1 MRRPRLIID
10 DAIPYLRGR
19 LEEAFECEYMPGRN
33 IGRED
38 VRGADGLLVRTRTRC
53 DARLLEGSGVSF
65 VATGT
70 IGLDHFDTGW
80 LTSSGIDWQ
89 NAPGCNAPAVAQ
101 YVWSVLLRLGFHL
114 PPTAGAAERELRPM
128 TLGVVGKGHVG
139 SIVVEW
145 GRMLGAEVLVCDPPR
160 REAGERDEDYLS
172 LEELSERCDA
182 LTFHTPLTDCGR
194 HATRHLCDASILR
207 RLHPGVILIN
217 AARGGVVDE
226 AALREAAG
234 DLSLRVA
241 IDTWEGEPRISAAT
255 MAMTD
260 IATPHIAGYSR
271 QGKERATMAILTGLE
286 RHFGVTLPKEGLAG
300 PYKSPTALT
309 PLPILESFDPMP
321 LDAMLRA
328 ESEDFETLR
337 DSYIFRDEPKYRT
350 L

>member
-1 MRRPRLIID
+1 M
-10 DAIPYLRGR
+10 
-19 LEEAFECEYMPGRN
+19 
-33 IGRED
+33 
-38 VRGADGLLVRTRTRC
+38 
-53 DARLLEGSGVSF
+53 
-65 VATGT
+65 
-70 IGLDHFDTGW
+70 
-80 LTSSGIDWQ
+80 
-89 NAPGCNAPAVAQ
+89 
-101 YVWSVLLRLGFHL
+101 
-114 PPTAGAAERELRPM
+114 
-128 TLGVVGKGHVG
+128 
-139 SIVVEW
+139 
-145 GRMLGAEVLVCDPPR
+145 
-160 REAGERDEDYLS
+160 
-172 LEELSERCDA
+172 
-182 LTFHTPLTDCGR
+182 
-194 HATRHLCDASILR
+194 
-207 RLHPGVILIN
+207 
-217 AARGGVVDE
+217 VDE